1 MRIVE
6 PTQVYLGTDAAG
18 KERFCQYISTKET
31 LKSLFRQSG
40 VETNITKSKNDTP
53 TNLVVEDVADGKNV
67 KENALLKG
75 TPSSMSIIFYQDA
88 FEVVSPLGSGKKKH
102 KILGV

>member
-1 MRIVE
+1 MSSLMRIVE

-40 VETNITKSKNDTP
+40 VETNITKSKNYTP

-67 KENALLKG
+67 KENLKG
-75 TPSSMSIIFYQDA
+75 LLLHCLSFFTRMR
-88 FEVVSPLGSGKKKH
+88 LK
-102 KILGV
+102 L